1 MHLESF
7 IMAHLIPFKDKN
19 PVIHSSCYISPN
31 VTLVGDVTIDEESSI
46 WFGSTLRGDV
56 SYIKIGKRSNI
67 QDHTMIHESSKPIA
81 TIIGDDV
88 TIGHC
93 VLLHA
98 CSIES
103 GSFVG
108 MKSCI
113 MDGAVLRAGSM
124 LAAGSLLT
132 PGKEVPS
139 GQLWAGSP
147 AKFMRELTEEDYKHM
162 QWSADHYV
170 KLSKQYLVNI

>member
-1 MHLESF
+1 MVNIFSY
-7 IMAHLIPFKDKN
+7 KDKS
-19 PVIHSSCYISPN
+19 PEVHSSCFVAPN
-31 VTLVGDVTIDEESSI
+31 VTLVGDVEIGSESSI

-56 SYIKIGKRSNI
+56 SYIKIGERTNI
-67 QDHTMIHESSKPIA
+67 QDHSMIHESSRPIA

-88 TIGHC
+88 TVGHC

-98 CSIES
+98 CTIES

-113 MDGAVLRAGSM
+113 MDGAILRSGSM

-132 PGKEVPS
+132 PGKEIPS
-139 GQLWAGSP
+139 GELWAGSP
-147 AKFMRELTEEDYKHM
+147 ATFMRHLTDEDYKHIK
-162 QWSADHYV
+162 WSANHYV
-170 KLSKQYLVNI
+170 ELAKTYLETK